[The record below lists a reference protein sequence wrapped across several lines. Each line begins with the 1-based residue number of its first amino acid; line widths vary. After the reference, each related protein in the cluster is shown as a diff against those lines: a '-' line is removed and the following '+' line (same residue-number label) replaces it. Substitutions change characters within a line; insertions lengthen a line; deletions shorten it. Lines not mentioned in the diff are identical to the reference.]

1 MRGLRS
7 TIALFIVLIG
17 LSAYIYF
24 VTWNQPE
31 AGADAARDR
40 VFAALESDTIDEIQ
54 VKAESGETTALKK
67 ESDVWQ
73 VTSPITAKADPAEV
87 ASITSN
93 LESLAIS
100 RVVDDNPSD
109 LNEYGLDMPRAEIE
123 FKASGDKTYSAAHR
137 LLIGPKSA
145 TGELFAKRE
154 GENRVVLIPGYVDAI
169 FNRSTFNLRDKAVL
183 VFERDKVER
192 IGVSAG
198 SQSLELVKQGM
209 DWSLTR
215 PIAAAA
221 DSVSVD
227 GLINRLNTLQMK
239 SIVTDQ
245 ATPADLKQYGFS
257 TPQSTVAVTAAGA
270 TQSLFIGGKSGADLY
285 ARDSSRP
292 LVVTTDSSV
301 MTDLQKGP
309 DEYRRKEILAFRGY
323 SGDRLEFSRDGQT
336 ISFEKITAEGQ
347 PDKWRRTSPSAG
359 EPEAM
364 NMESLL
370 LKLEG
375 IRATSFRSSTTGTG
389 LEKPTLSVYAR
400 SDAGKKEERVA
411 FARGG
416 SGAPDAFASVPGQ
429 PGAVVLPGKALDD
442 MIAALDLVS
451 K

>member
-7 TIALFIVLIG
+7 TLALLIVLIG

-24 VTWNQPE
+24 VTWRQPE
-31 AGADAARDR
+31 AGAEAERDR
-40 VFAALESDTIDEIQ
+40 VFAALESDKIDEIQ
-54 VKAESGETTALKK
+54 VKGESGETTTLTKA
-67 ESDVWQ
+67 SGVWQ
-73 VTSPITAKADPAEV
+73 VTSPITAKADSAEV

-93 LESLAIS
+93 LASLAVT

-109 LNEYGLDMPRAEIE
+109 LKEYGLDAPRAEVE
-123 FKASGDKTYSAAHR
+123 FKASGDSTYSAAHR

-154 GENRVVLIPGYVDAI
+154 GDNRVLLIPGYVDSI
-169 FNRSTFNLRDKAVL
+169 FNRSPFNLRDKTVL

-192 IGVSAG
+192 ISVTTG
-198 SQSLELVKQGM
+198 SQTVELVKQGM
-209 DWSLTR
+209 EWNLTR
-215 PIAAAA
+215 PVAAAA

-245 ATPADLKQYGFS
+245 ATPADMKQYGFAA
-257 TPQSTVAVTAAGA
+257 PQSTVAVTTGG
-270 TQSLFIGGKSGADLY
+270 TTETLFIGGKSGEDLY

-292 LVVTTDSSV
+292 LVVTTESSV
-301 MTDLQKGP
+301 LTDLQKGAA
-309 DEYRRKEILAFRGY
+309 EYRRKEILAFRGY

-336 ISFEKITAEGQ
+336 ISFEKVMAEGQ

-359 EPEAM
+359 EPETM
-364 NMESLL
+364 NMDSLL

-375 IRATSFRSSTTGTG
+375 IRATSFRSSMAGTG
-389 LEKPTLSVYAR
+389 LEKPTLTVYAR
-400 SDAGKKEERVA
+400 SDSGKKEERVA

-416 SGAPDAFASVPGQ
+416 SGPDAFASVPGQ
-429 PGAVVLPGKALDD
+429 PGAVVVPGKALDE